1 MRRILPR
8 IPALPR
14 RHPRAENP
22 PQQAWRRL
30 AASLLT
36 LTCSM
41 TTGWVHGAWTLDN
54 DASALNFIS
63 TKESHI
69 AETHTFDRLAGGID
83 DAGQASVTIDL
94 TSVNTGIGIRNQR
107 MQSMLFNAVQ
117 FPQAQIN
124 AVVDVQS
131 VNDSNATILP
141 ITATLNLA
149 GASTDVTG
157 QVIVSPAGP
166 DAVTVTTV
174 APIVVTASS
183 LNLESG
189 IDALRD
195 IAGLP
200 SISYSVPVTFSLTF
214 KR

>member
-1 MRRILPR
+1 MRGILSRIS
-8 IPALPR
+8 ALPR
-14 RHPRAENP
+14 RHPRAGNP
-22 PQQAWRRL
+22 PQRPRRRL
-30 AASLLT
+30 ATSLLT
-36 LTCSM
+36 LACSA

-54 DASALNFIS
+54 DASVLNFIS
-63 TKESHI
+63 TKASHI
-69 AETHTFDRLAGGID
+69 AETHTFDRLAGDINDG
-83 DAGQASVTIDL
+83 GQASVTIDL

-124 AVVDVQS
+124 AAVDVQS
-131 VNDSNATILP
+131 VNDTGATVLP
-141 ITATLNLA
+141 ITATLSLA

-157 QVIVSPAGP
+157 QVIVSSAGP

-200 SISYSVPVTFSLTF
+200 AISYSVPVTFSLTF